1 MAARD
6 WPKVTQQVG
15 DSQGRLSSLPALG
28 SCHDSL
34 LSHFLVRPPR
44 HPQKQQLLLL
54 SFSLRWFCWL
64 ELSLVRWAGGKSRPA
79 GLGKTEACFVSAE
92 VVTVFFHLGSPI
104 REGRDPSRCC
114 LSFQAAPSPSLH
126 PSSGLSLNG
135 LEWCGWGW
143 GLAPFACP
151 SCHQAVSFMFS
162 LARTPGQRVGDVR
175 PHQPRA
181 SKST

>member
-104 REGRDPSRCC
+104 TPSRRDYREGYPAPPRYCSVQEIY
-114 LSFQAAPSPSLH
+114 SFSNRGSVRAEILVLFTEGSPTV
-126 PSSGLSLNG
+126 SGT
-135 LEWCGWGW
+135 
-143 GLAPFACP
+143 
-151 SCHQAVSFMFS
+151 
-162 LARTPGQRVGDVR
+162 R
-175 PHQPRA
+175 
-181 SKST
+181 